1 VPAAE
6 RPTLIEIMNDPW
18 FTCGPVPPYVPA
30 SATAGTPH
38 DMPLS
43 RHREDWVRNFE
54 TIKRAS
60 GFRDDA
66 DDEAEEEEGGAV
78 RRSAREE
85 RREQEKV
92 EEERERLNKEVKKA
106 VQPGSPISALLRTA
120 RQPLLKAAAQGGASG
135 QRGAQPATASSTTSL
150 ARQLSALNIGR
161 QQAAAAAHGGGKLPV
176 SDSGRGADAF
186 GDKENAGRREM
197 APPMAPRSRSNTLG
211 TQQQADSAA
220 LGADERRV
228 LGQKARLVAGMTAT
242 AGSAVSLASSAES
255 VRRSEDVQ
263 QLRRRAE
270 LSPFDLMLHNVST
283 ALRCLDQDE
292 AFVPC
297 DAEGNEIE
305 VPVFEAD
312 EPEGVRRPANPST
325 FIICWLDY
333 QEKFGLGYALSDGTV
348 GALFRDSSTMVYNY
362 ARSHVDYI
370 YAAKTRSGRAEL
382 KKDSRPIMSADEI
395 VQPGG
400 DREAKQRFKIM
411 AHFESHIT
419 ERLMGADHP
428 LLRPDRET
436 TSGMTFVHKWN
447 RFSHAIVFRLSNGV
461 YQLNFFDHLKLFISH
476 NGLVISAIE
485 PAPADHDGDHVPIL
499 RSYTLADLVAIA
511 HSSRATREAQAAQ
524 DAASQGVACPLARTR
539 PGERRFA
546 RTLVRKLRYAH
557 EILMQPNALGSGRR
571 LASQAQLAQE

>member
-1 VPAAE
+1 
-6 RPTLIEIMNDPW
+6 MNDPW
-18 FTCGPVPPYVPA
+18 FTCGPVPAYVPS
-30 SATAGTPH
+30 SATQGMPH

-54 TIKRAS
+54 TIKRNS

-66 DDEAEEEEGGAV
+66 DDELEEEEGGGVV
-78 RRSAREE
+78 RRTAREE

-92 EEERERLNKEVKKA
+92 EEERDRLNKEVKKA

-120 RQPLLKAAAQGGASG
+120 RQPLLKAATQGGPVG
-135 QRGAQPATASSTTSL
+135 PQRGAAPPATASTTSL

-161 QQAAAAAHGGGKLPV
+161 QQAAAAAHGGKVQPLTE
-176 SDSGRGADAF
+176 SGRGGDAF
-186 GDKENAGRREM
+186 GDKENMGRGGAGARDM

-211 TQQQADSAA
+211 TQGDAAAA

-228 LGQKARLVAGMTAT
+228 LGQKTRLVAGMTAT
-242 AGSAVSLASSAES
+242 AGSAVSIASSES
-255 VRRSEDVQ
+255 ARRVEEAQLQ
-263 QLRRRAE
+263 QRRRGD

-283 ALRCLDQDE
+283 ALRCLDRDE
-292 AFVPC
+292 AFVPL
-297 DAEGNEIE
+297 DADGNEIE

-312 EPEGVRRPANPST
+312 EPEGVRRPANPQT

-333 QEKFGLGYALSDGTV
+333 QEKFGLGYALSDGTI

-362 ARSHVDYI
+362 SRTHVDYI

-382 KKDSRPIMSADEI
+382 KKDSRVIMSPEELA
-395 VQPGG
+395 QPGG

-411 AHFESHIT
+411 AHFESHIC
-419 ERLMGADHP
+419 ERLMGTDHP

-436 TSGMTFVHKWN
+436 TSGMAFVHKWN

-461 YQLNFFDHLKLFISH
+461 YQLNFFDHLKLFISS

-485 PAPADHDGDHVPIL
+485 PAPADHDGDHVPVM
-499 RSYTLADLVAIA
+499 RSYTLADLMAIA
-511 HSSRATREAQAAQ
+511 HSSRATREAEAAEE
-524 DAASQGVACPLARTR
+524 AAATGTECRMARTR

-571 LASQAQLAQE
+571 LAAQAQE